1 MKKLSSIYKISS
13 KDIDEFLEASYRIDP
28 KKQSLKVALA
38 YAVAGV
44 VWIIT
49 SDTLLDFWTERDN
62 VYESMQTYK
71 GWIFVLLTTIVIYI
85 SIRNS
90 LMLFDKAIGEIY
102 HNYEELNKSHKTLIK
117 LENEIERQLQE
128 LHVLAF
134 YDSLTKLPNK
144 ILFKKQ
150 VTNLIESIDIRH
162 SNRSFAFICLTIDNL
177 KDINDILGHHY
188 GDLFI
193 KNIGY
198 ILKHMS
204 DRDIRACRLKEDEFG
219 IIINSITNNDYI
231 LSKINKILS
240 KLNRAWQVDSQEFFM
255 TYSLGVSIYPKD
267 ANNFNDLLKNSNM
280 ALSHSKSVEKDEITF
295 YSKKIEENNIAKIN
309 LINDIIHAIE
319 SRQFTLYYQPIVRL
333 DNNKLI
339 GVEVLIRWI
348 HPKKGFISPMDF
360 IPIAESIGLIS
371 DIESFVFYEAI
382 TQKSIWQSYGYPP
395 IKMSINLSS
404 ERLGKL
410 NIIEELSSLVEKF
423 HINKEEI
430 QLEVTETSVI
440 GNLDTAFDLL
450 TRLKKLGFKIA
461 LDDFGSGYSSLTY
474 VSSLPID
481 VVKIDKEFIK
491 SSMVESKDKIIVKTI
506 IELMHNLGMVVVA
519 EGIETEEQKEFLKE
533 NACDMGQGYLYSKPV
548 PANDIEKNFFT
559 T

>member
-13 KDIDEFLEASYRIDP
+13 GDIDEFLEASYRIDP

-44 VWIIT
+44 VWIII
-49 SDTLLDFWTERDN
+49 SDTLLDFWAERDSL
-62 VYESMQTYK
+62 YESMQTYK
-71 GWIFVLLTTIVIYI
+71 GWIFVLLTTLVIYI

-102 HNYEELNKSHKTLIK
+102 DNYEELNESHKTLIK

-144 ILFKKQ
+144 ILFEKQ
-150 VTNLIESIDIRH
+150 VTNLIESIDKKY
-162 SNRSFAFICLTIDNL
+162 SNKSFAFICLTIDNL
-177 KDINDILGHHY
+177 KDINDVLGHNY

-204 DRDIRACRLKEDEFG
+204 DSDIRACRLKENEFG
-219 IIINSITNNDYI
+219 MIINSITNNEQV
-231 LSKINKILS
+231 LLKIKKILS
-240 KLNRAWQVDSQEFFM
+240 KLNRAWRVDSQEFFI

-267 ANNFNDLLKNSNM
+267 ANDFNGLLKNSNM

-295 YSKKIEENNIAKIN
+295 YSKKIQENNIAKIN

-348 HPKKGFISPMDF
+348 HPKKGFISPMEF

-371 DIESFVFYEAI
+371 DIESWVFYEAI
-382 TQKSIWQSYGYPP
+382 RQKSIWQSHGYPP

-423 HINKEEI
+423 HINKEEV

-440 GNLDTAFDLL
+440 GNLNTAFDLL
-450 TRLKKLGFKIA
+450 SRLKNMGFKIA

-491 SSMVESKDKIIVKTI
+491 SSMIESKDKIIVKTI

-519 EGIETEEQKEFLKE
+519 EGIETEEQKEFLKS
-533 NACDMGQGYLYSKPV
+533 NACDMGQGYFYSKPV
-548 PANDIEKNFFT
+548 PANDIVKKFF
-559 T
+559 